1 MNEKKLG
8 AGKSLSLQYLALI
21 EQLAKKM
28 KLSKLRTAFATLLIM
43 TLAACGGA
51 TMNTSDASRPDQLAA
66 SSGSG
71 VPLPDCAPEACSQ
84 PRIIDGLA
92 EEFRA
97 AAQVRAAQADD
108 GADAAA
114 AAIPLPAASDA
125 AAPAIILQ

>member
-1 MNEKKLG
+1 
-8 AGKSLSLQYLALI
+8 
-21 EQLAKKM
+21 
-28 KLSKLRTAFATLLIM
+28 M
-43 TLAACGGA
+43 TLAACGGD
-51 TMNTSDASRPDQLAA
+51 TMNTTSDASRPDQLAA
-66 SSGSG
+66 SAGSG
-71 VPLPDCAPEACSQ
+71 LPLPDCAPGACRQ

-114 AAIPLPAASDA
+114 AAIPLPAPAASDA